1 MHEAQVLTH
10 IHPSALRFAPKVAPL
25 CSPALQC
32 PGTHRAIRCPEPLCA
47 LKALPLAPEP
57 LASRRRALPPPSS
70 LLRAHAPIL
79 NPPTAYGHSL
89 GRWVCAGCCQPLLGV
104 GPSRRFL
111 CESFSACLSPYPGCS
126 HGALTR
132 FFPQD
137 NGLPDVRTR
146 SAPGNTH
153 TATSVWS
160 LFRGCSYSIIFRP
173 ADLLAPHVAP
183 TAAPLGTR
191 QTGLLHPRISRF
203 VTSPSR
209 GYANRPLS
217 GN

>member
-1 MHEAQVLTH
+1 MVCFHGRSPMFPGPTMSGYSWSHQVPRAPLHAPGVTFRARTSSV
-10 IHPSALRFAPKVAPL
+10 PSA
-25 CSPALQC
+25 
-32 PGTHRAIRCPEPLCA
+32 GIT
-47 LKALPLAPEP
+47 
-57 LASRRRALPPPSS
+57 PPSS

-79 NPPTAYGHSL
+79 NPPTAYGHCL
-89 GRWVCAGCCQPLLGV
+89 GRWVFAGCCQPLLSI
-104 GPSRRFL
+104 GPSRRYL
-111 CESFSACLSPYPGCS
+111 CESFSACLNPYPGCS
-126 HGALTR
+126 HGASTR

-146 SAPGNTH
+146 SALGNTR
-153 TATSVWS
+153 TATSVRS
-160 LFRGCSYSIIFRP
+160 LYRGCSYSFIFRP

-183 TAAPLGTR
+183 TAVPIGTR
-191 QTGLLHPRISRF
+191 QTGLLHPRRTRV